1 MRITVH
7 IENASDEIAH
17 RLLDL
22 LAEHPGALTTDSL
35 DPTWTEDRA
44 LRLLR
49 ELPTRAATL
58 LRLAAAGGGWVDAE
72 QLRTADGKGLQGH
85 TAAITQALKRG
96 VRNGWW
102 PEATVKPVEAVYNSD
117 VAGPQ
122 RALGFQ
128 LADDEV
134 TTAFRAAVTRFDAEG
149 SQEQ

>member
-7 IENASDEIAH
+7 IEDASPEIAH

-22 LAEHPGALTTDSL
+22 LAEHPGALTTESL
-35 DPTWTEDRA
+35 DPAWTEERA

-49 ELPTRAATL
+49 ELPTRAATVI
-58 LRLAAAGGGWVDAE
+58 RLAAAGGGWVDAE
-72 QLRTADGKGLQGH
+72 HLRTADGKGLQGH

-102 PEATVKPVEAVYNSD
+102 PEATVKPIEAVYNSE

-122 RALGFQ
+122 RALGYQ
-128 LADDEV
+128 LADDHV
-134 TTAFRAAVTRFDAEG
+134 AAVFRAAVTRFDAEAD
-149 SQEQ
+149 Q